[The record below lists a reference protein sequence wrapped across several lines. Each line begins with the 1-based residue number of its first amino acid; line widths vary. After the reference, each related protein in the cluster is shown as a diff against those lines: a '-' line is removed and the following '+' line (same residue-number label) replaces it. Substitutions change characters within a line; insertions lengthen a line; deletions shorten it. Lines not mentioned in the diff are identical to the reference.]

1 MLVHINRGSE
11 RYGPFSLEE
20 VNAYLANGTLL
31 STDQAWQDGM
41 TEWIPITQIPGVAKH
56 GGDAVSTSP
65 AALPAARATCPE
77 CQSPVEGDQVIC
89 MECGKR
95 LKLKDPR
102 QLALSN
108 PAAYTT
114 SEDDLSENDIPS
126 YLGHAIFSTIFA
138 LSTVGIV
145 AIIFAIKTRSALAQG
160 NIEQGAR
167 FSRLAK
173 VWGWGVFWFG
183 VFKWTTSYIVFL
195 VILNSQKFPPKI
207 FCIFEMGIVAPLLAG
222 LSLVLG
228 VWIASTNEE
237 DPFAE
242 CEHNGSLGMVWVVFK
257 CYMVIVISVFCTSLV
272 HINLVRTMFTSSGEL
287 NPEADIPFS
296 LPIMFVAVM
305 GGLVKFLFRQETGQG
320 FIAAGVCFFLYY
332 MMFIHYVPVA
342 KLSQIFK

>member
-41 TEWIPITQIPGVAKH
+41 TDWIPITQIPGVARH
-56 GGDAVSTSP
+56 GGDAVSTPP
-65 AALPAARATCPE
+65 AAPAARATCPQ

-95 LKLKDPR
+95 LKLEDPR
-102 QLALSN
+102 QLAPSN
-108 PAAYTT
+108 PTAHTT
-114 SEDDLSENDIPS
+114 SEDDPSEDDIPS

-145 AIIFAIKTRSALAQG
+145 AIIFAIKTRNALAQG
-160 NIEQGAR
+160 NTEQGAR

-173 VWGWGVFWFG
+173 VWGWGVFWLG

-195 VILNSQKFPPKI
+195 VILNSQESPPKI

-228 VWIASTNEE
+228 VWIASTHEE
-237 DPFAE
+237 DPFVE
-242 CEHNGSLGMVWVVFK
+242 CERNGSLGMLWVVFK
-257 CYMVIVISVFCTSLV
+257 CYLVIVISAFCTSLV
-272 HINLVRTMFTSSGEL
+272 HINLMRTMFTSSGEL
-287 NPEADIPFS
+287 KPDAFIPYS
-296 LPIMFVAVM
+296 LPIMFLAVM

-320 FIAAGVCFFLYY
+320 FIAAGVCSFLYY